1 VEAELVALRIG
12 HHQAPA
18 GRLVELVHQVRS
30 ARLELLFGVIRITPT
45 QRAVIAFTE
54 GPTLNYTTVLN
65 LAFLALAA
73 VRVLR
78 FLRTGG
84 REMLRMMNA
93 PAGAMS

>member
-1 VEAELVALRIG
+1 MSSLTFYVTMAA
-12 HHQAPA
+12 A
-18 GRLVELVHQVRS
+18 GYLVEI
-30 ARLELLFGVIRITPT
+30 LFGAIGITPT

-54 GPTLNYTTVLN
+54 GPTLNYTSVLN
-65 LAFLALAA
+65 VVFLALAA
-73 VRVLR
+73 VLLIR